1 MPGFFALTRSPIC
14 DNVGGVDLTHPPD
27 ASFIMKIFQTIV
39 FTFLLSISLH
49 AQAKT
54 NTAIEQQLR
63 SCGSNATVHFDANS
77 KVTTLKGVAENFSD
91 SDTKRA
97 GVKAINFAVG
107 ALYAGDK
114 IERSIDP
121 LTLSFWIMS
130 GKPRFGEDQSLIV
143 VSRSDRAEL
152 GSGRYVARRD
162 GMEYINFNLSRD
174 QFSKIAVAEIFI
186 LGGKQFTPTAS
197 QKKLLRDILAATQ
210 EN

>member
-1 MPGFFALTRSPIC
+1 MKTFLTI
-14 DNVGGVDLTHPPD
+14 
-27 ASFIMKIFQTIV
+27 A
-39 FTFLLSISLH
+39 FTFLLSVSLH
-49 AQAKT
+49 AQTKT

-63 SCGSNATVHFDANS
+63 SSGANATVHFDPNS

-97 GVKAINFAVG
+97 GVRAMNFGVG

-130 GKPRFGEDQSLIV
+130 GKPRFGEDHTLVV
-143 VSRSDRAEL
+143 VSGSNRTDL
-152 GSGRYVARRD
+152 GGGRYVARRD
-162 GMEYINFNLSRD
+162 GMEFINFNLSRE
-174 QFSKIAVAEIFI
+174 QFSSVAGAQSFI

-210 EN
+210 AN